1 MGKILTQKG
10 INLGGLKAS
19 MDLAWGYPKGLKV
32 MEIGG
37 GIFQFVFGKEM
48 DLFKVIAGGP
58 WLFNNQLI
66 VLKRWEEGIK
76 PDQINFSYSPF
87 WIQLRALPLEFMS
100 VEVGRKMMVGF
111 GEVLEVV
118 MAQLSGNQGRC
129 IRVKVELDITKPIP
143 RGKHVSSIADWN
155 PIWVSFGYEKFP
167 HLCHYCGLVG
177 HDDKACILKYNEA
190 KAGIMKVNQYGVWL
204 RASPVK
210 APFKKKF
217 EGRLEGSPAES
228 SATARASHAGTED
241 YTRDLHNPAN
251 SGVFKFGMR
260 RLKWDSNNVEANI
273 RVENVIPNLVSPQKI
288 GPPIMGQMSG
298 PRNAAV
304 LKISEIQIEGKEK
317 AQSEG
322 SIGSPKDIMEED
334 FSNPTGAE
342 KQEKSSGE
350 TQILGRE
357 ANTDKVS
364 GTVKEITEKGE
375 VVEGSKKRSSGRGY
389 KKQHSNPV
397 VRGGRGRGKG
407 KANAEQTKR
416 KFEVA
421 LVEVK
426 IAEEKCPSQAKKQKV
441 GEGDGGQVFSEMV
454 EVASQKWAQENR

>member
-1 MGKILTQKG
+1 MTNEEEEAVLLDAEDFNVSHQECARSAMGKILTQKG

-48 DLFKVIAGGP
+48 DLLRVLAGGP

-66 VLKRWEEGIK
+66 VLKRWEVGIK

-129 IRVKVELDITKPIP
+129 VRVKVELDITKPIP

-155 PIWVSFGYEKFP
+155 PIWVSFRYEKFP

-217 EGRLEGSPAES
+217 ESRSEVSPAES
-228 SATARASHAGTED
+228 SATRRASHEGTED

-260 RLKWDSNNVEANI
+260 RLQWDSNNVEADI
-273 RVENVIPNLVSPQKI
+273 RGVKVIPNLVSPLKI
-288 GPPIMGQMSG
+288 GPPIVGQMSG

-304 LKISEIQIEGKEK
+304 VKTSEIQIEGKEK

-322 SIGSPKDIMEED
+322 SIRSPKDIMED
-334 FSNPTGAE
+334 
-342 KQEKSSGE
+342 
-350 TQILGRE
+350 
-357 ANTDKVS
+357 DC
-364 GTVKEITEKGE
+364 E

-389 KKQHSNPV
+389 KKQQSNPV
-397 VRGGRGRGKG
+397 VRDGRGRGKG
-407 KANAEQTKR
+407 KVNAEQTKR

-421 LVEVK
+421 LVEVE
-426 IAEEKCPSQAKKQKV
+426 IAEEKCPSQAKKQRV
-441 GEGDGGQVFSEMV
+441 GEGDGVQVFSEMV